1 MFKTLILIGIG
12 GGLGSILRY
21 LTGFVFFK
29 FYSSTFPLATF
40 SINLIGCFIIGILI
54 AFSSKQFIL
63 SEQLKFFLITGFC
76 GGYTTFSA
84 FSTENIQLFL
94 KGEYL
99 ITALYI
105 AASVFFGILAVFLG
119 MVLVK
124 QGGF

>member
-124 QGGF
+124 